1 MKAVGPLYQSML
13 ESVSKD
19 SYNGEKASSV
29 QMVSTVTGMNV
40 TPATVCS
47 PAYWRENLESPAR
60 YEDAVRIDL
69 EGRQHHFIEVGHH
82 PSLKLPIKQTATDL
96 DKAHEH
102 YLYSSVLVRD
112 RGAVVTALNLIGTL
126 FLHGHDEISF
136 EKTIASDPESV
147 AQRPSFLVDLPTYTW
162 DYSKPTIWHQPRSF
176 TEFRNRRYP

>member
-19 SYNGEKASSV
+19 AYNGEKASSV

-47 PAYWRENLESPAR
+47 PAYWRENLESPVR
-60 YEDAVRIDL
+60 YEDAVRIGL

-112 RGAVVTALNLIGTL
+112 RGAVAPALNLIGTL

-136 EKTIASDPESV
+136 EKTIASDPESL
-147 AQRPSFLVDLPTYTW
+147 AQRQSFLVDLP
-162 DYSKPTIWHQPRSF
+162 I
-176 TEFRNRRYP
+176 YP